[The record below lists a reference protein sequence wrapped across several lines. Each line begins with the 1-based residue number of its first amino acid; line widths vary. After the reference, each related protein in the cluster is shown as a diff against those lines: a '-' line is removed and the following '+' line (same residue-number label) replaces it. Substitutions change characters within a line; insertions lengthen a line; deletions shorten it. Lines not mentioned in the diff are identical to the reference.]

1 MSNNFQIIKGFLEF
15 LQVRHYSPATISS
28 RRESL
33 KLFFRYLEKVGLTD
47 LREVTRRT
55 ICDYQAWLMERFAT
69 NSVHV
74 HLIALRR
81 FFEHLEVIDA
91 IFLNPCAGLCLPKLE
106 DRLPRGILTP
116 TETRALLDAPD
127 TRTPLGVRDKAIL
140 ELFYSTAVRLG
151 EMTRLTV
158 EDVDHENGFC
168 RVNRGKG
175 AKDRVVPM
183 GRMACDWVRN
193 YLEQVRPAWSK
204 DREERALWLARRVPH
219 QPLKKQMIAVLV
231 RRYAIRAGLTQ
242 TLSPHL
248 LRHCCAAHLVS
259 NGSSIASVQ
268 RLLGHRSLQTTQRYT
283 RVSIPEVKRSF
294 QQAHPRA
301 QVEP

>member
-140 ELFYSTAVRLG
+140 ELRPKLRRFSARRTAPSTLVRL
-151 EMTRLTV
+151 TTV
-158 EDVDHENGFC
+158 KSSSSPC
-168 RVNRGKG
+168 PRSSRPSG
-175 AKDRVVPM
+175 A
-183 GRMACDWVRN
+183 
-193 YLEQVRPAWSK
+193 
-204 DREERALWLARRVPH
+204 
-219 QPLKKQMIAVLV
+219 
-231 RRYAIRAGLTQ
+231 T
-242 TLSPHL
+242 
-248 LRHCCAAHLVS
+248 
-259 NGSSIASVQ
+259 
-268 RLLGHRSLQTTQRYT
+268 
-283 RVSIPEVKRSF
+283 
-294 QQAHPRA
+294 
-301 QVEP
+301 